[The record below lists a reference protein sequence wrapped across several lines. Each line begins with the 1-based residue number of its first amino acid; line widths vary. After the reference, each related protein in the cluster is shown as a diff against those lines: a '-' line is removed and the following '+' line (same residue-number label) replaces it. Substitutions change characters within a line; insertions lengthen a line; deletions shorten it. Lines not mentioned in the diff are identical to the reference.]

1 MCSLVDMQRVIG
13 QYANDWFFFLSIL
26 LTYSLTSFAIGCLFL
41 CLFVCFFFSFLISGL
56 RMTPCAVSTELP
68 TQMMIMIMMLLMQID
83 PSNRVDLL
91 SIVENLKIFN
101 YEFGQI
107 VL

>member
-1 MCSLVDMQRVIG
+1 
-13 QYANDWFFFLSIL
+13 
-26 LTYSLTSFAIGCLFL
+26 
-41 CLFVCFFFSFLISGL
+41 
-56 RMTPCAVSTELP
+56 MTPCAVSTELP
-68 TQMMIMIMMLLMQID
+68 TQMMIIIMMLLMQID

-101 YEFGQI
+101 YEFGQT